1 MKKIRKT
8 LDGWQPLYTPISFF
22 SKMNLQLLNENG
34 ENLILITQPPLS
46 RSNIQLASWVL
57 NRINTVIELHIV
69 ELNQESLI
77 AKWTS
82 GISIE
87 NNVENNICPLP

>member
-1 MKKIRKT
+1 
-8 LDGWQPLYTPISFF
+8 
-22 SKMNLQLLNENG
+22 MNLQLLVENG
-34 ENLILITQPPLS
+34 ENFILITQPPPS

-69 ELNQESLI
+69 ESNQESLI
-77 AKWTS
+77 EKSTS

-87 NNVENNICPLP
+87 NHVENNICPLP